1 MEQNIMQKAAY
12 LKGLADGMTLDTS
25 KNENKLLCAV
35 IDLVDE
41 LAGSVYSLEN
51 TTAEVEDELDEIAEE
66 LLAIE
71 TQLDECD
78 CGCDCDYDDDYDEL
92 DELDDGC
99 FYEVECPTCG
109 EHITLDETLVAAG
122 GIACPNC
129 GEDLEF
135 EFDEDDECGCD
146 CCE

>member
-12 LKGLADGMTLDTS
+12 LKGLADGMALDTS
-25 KNENKLLCAV
+25 KNENKLLSAL

-51 TTAEVEDELDEIAEE
+51 TTAEFEDELDEIAEE

-78 CGCDCDYDDDYDEL
+78 CGDCDCDCDCDTDDAL
-92 DELDDGC
+92 DEDC
-99 FYEVECPTCG
+99 FYEVKCPTCG
-109 EHITLDETLVAAG
+109 ESITLDESLVAAG
-122 GIACPNC
+122 SITCPNC
-129 GEDLEF
+129 GEELEF
-135 EFDEDDECGCD
+135 EFDEDDECGCG